1 MTTSNM
7 VDTDNIVLYPILEDN
22 RITLAV
28 KEEYFLQKVGVG
40 AYRVTVLESEQLDH
54 LHYTQHQIVMERPGC
69 LLLHNCYREGGIT
82 AVLIVTE
89 PFKINKNSVL
99 CHVAFPSDKNITVPV
114 EVHRADEPSVVMEK
128 QEDIME
134 VVPDSTTPANPI
146 ISIEVKPAPR
156 KPSVFDKFLQ

>member
-1 MTTSNM
+1 MTTSNI

-40 AYRVTVLESEQLDH
+40 AYRVTVLESEQLDQ
-54 LHYTQHQIVMERPGC
+54 LHYTQHHIVMERSGC
-69 LLLHNCYREGGIT
+69 LLLHNCYSEGGIT

-89 PFKINKNSVL
+89 PFKITKNSVL
-99 CHVAFPSDKNITVPV
+99 CHVAFTNNKNMLVPV
-114 EVHRADEPSVVMEK
+114 EVHRPDEPTVENEPM
-128 QEDIME
+128 
-134 VVPDSTTPANPI
+134 PDSTTPTMSPV

>member
-54 LHYTQHQIVMERPGC
+54 LHHTQHHIVMERPGC

-89 PFKINKNSVL
+89 PFKITKNSVL
-99 CHVAFPSDKNITVPV
+99 CHVAFTSNQNFLVPV
-114 EVHRADEPSVVMEK
+114 EVHRADESTTLNV
-128 QEDIME
+128 EDETME
-134 VVPDSTTPANPI
+134 VVPDTTTPANPI